1 MEKVEG
7 CFFWCWRSL
16 LGLSFLSSKSH
27 LFSQQRKVR
36 VMSAESKHEKISI
49 KAVEAVAG
57 VGIIAREG
65 LLMSDEV
72 HDLVFSLTGRLV
84 AGQDDPGSLPET
96 IGGHLVGHEVL
107 QLLVEPV
114 HERRS
119 RCDAIGVEPE
129 ARCKNENENT
139 TE

>member
-1 MEKVEG
+1 
-7 CFFWCWRSL
+7 
-16 LGLSFLSSKSH
+16 
-27 LFSQQRKVR
+27 
-36 VMSAESKHEKISI
+36 MSAETEHEKISI
-49 KAVEAVAG
+49 KAVEAVPG

-84 AGQDDPGSLPET
+84 ARQDDPGSLPET

-119 RCDAIGVEPE
+119 RCDAIRVEPE
-129 ARCKNENENT
+129 AGCKKKMKIRQNEICST
-139 TE
+139 SPPQAVSLHDL